1 MLNFCLHSLFHEYG
15 ADFLKRVALR
25 HPVRLMRALRVS
37 AGLGEDQ
44 STPYEVPP
52 GGPESG
58 ELTVGDSTIVGL
70 GFCLKPMD
78 PPCIS
83 GRPNHD
89 CHYFEN
95 RYGLEDSNL
104 PACCE
109 ECVIRKIGEKALEAG
124 ASFYIM
130 TSARDIL
137 FDVYL
142 PSLDDHRFETGV
154 FALCRYSIRPFSV
167 PLITAGF
174 RAWLFPYERGDCTD
188 YGTWL
193 LADQGIK
200 KEQTNLMEEDLK
212 AICDLLEAS
221 VESDSSGVEPER
233 RGNIYY
239 PILTSASAGR
249 SER

>member
-1 MLNFCLHSLFHEYG
+1 MHSLFHEYG
-15 ADFLKRVALR
+15 ADFLWRVAIR
-25 HPVRLMRALRVS
+25 HPFRLIRAIRVS
-37 AGLGEDQ
+37 TGLGEDQ
-44 STPYEVPP
+44 PKPYAVPP
-52 GGPESG
+52 GEPESG
-58 ELTVGDSTIVGL
+58 ELTIGDSSIVGL

-95 RYGLEDSNL
+95 HFGHEDRDL
-104 PACCE
+104 PACCQD
-109 ECVIRKIGEKALEAG
+109 CVIRNIGEKALEAG
-124 ASFYIM
+124 ASLYIM

-142 PSLDDHRFETGV
+142 PSLDDQRFTTGI

-167 PLITAGF
+167 PLITAGV

-200 KEQTNLMEEDLK
+200 KEQTNLAEEDLK

-221 VESDSSGVEPER
+221 AEPVPSRVKSYEK
-233 RGNIYY
+233 GNIYY
-239 PILTSASAGR
+239 PTLTSTSAAR